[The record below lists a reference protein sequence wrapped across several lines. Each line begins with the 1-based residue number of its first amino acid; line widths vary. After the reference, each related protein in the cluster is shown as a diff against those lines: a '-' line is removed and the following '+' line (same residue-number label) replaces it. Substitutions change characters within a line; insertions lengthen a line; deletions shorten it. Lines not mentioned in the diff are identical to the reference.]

1 MGNLTTAL
9 VFVLILNML
18 MFLTQSSM
26 NNINPEET
34 PVFYHKEGGILDKF
48 GDEQVLNS
56 NPIDNL
62 PGGSATVEV
71 SQGNF
76 FQDMFA
82 SITNFFG
89 KTLGLN
95 YVVQIVSAPA
105 NIFKMM
111 TGVPTEVSWVFGVIW
126 YAITFF
132 LIVSFM
138 WGRDT

>member
-9 VFVLILNML
+9 VFVLVLNMF
-18 MFLTQSSM
+18 MFLAQVSM
-26 NNINPEET
+26 DNLNPGGSPEI
-34 PVFYHKEGGILDKF
+34 YHQEGGILDKF
-48 GDEQVLNS
+48 GEEVLES
-56 NPIDNL
+56 DPIGSL

-82 SITNFFG
+82 SIKNFFG

-105 NIFKMM
+105 NIFKMI
-111 TGVPTEVSWVFGVIW
+111 TGVPTEVSWVFGVMW
-126 YAITFF
+126 YAVTLF
-132 LIVSFM
+132 LIIAFM
-138 WGRDT
+138 WGRDA